1 MKKNLLAVIILALV
15 LVNLILTAVLVF
27 SIIPQTKKSNE
38 LIDQVCAAINIE
50 LEGGQNKD
58 SSAVPIEEIAVYN
71 ITDNF
76 TVNLADN
83 GDGKKHYAV
92 FSVGLSVNKTSESY
106 ATYGGDEMTEL
117 TDKETFIRSDINT
130 VVAKYTEEEFNADG
144 QKAVKEEIL
153 SKMQDLFGSDYIV
166 GVNFSS
172 VATEA
177 H

>member
-1 MKKNLLAVIILALV
+1 ML
-15 LVNLILTAVLVF
+15 F
-27 SIIPQTKKSNE
+27 R
-38 LIDQVCAAINIE
+38 
-50 LEGGQNKD
+50 
-58 SSAVPIEEIAVYN
+58 
-71 ITDNF
+71 
-76 TVNLADN
+76 
-83 GDGKKHYAV
+83 
-92 FSVGLSVNKTSESY
+92 SVGLSVNKTSESY

-117 TDKETFIRSDINT
+117 TDKETIIRSDINT

-166 GVNFSS
+166 GVSFSS

>member
-71 ITDNF
+71 ICLLYTSDA
-76 TVNLADN
+76 AD
-83 GDGKKHYAV
+83 
-92 FSVGLSVNKTSESY
+92 E
-106 ATYGGDEMTEL
+106 
-117 TDKETFIRSDINT
+117 
-130 VVAKYTEEEFNADG
+130 
-144 QKAVKEEIL
+144 
-153 SKMQDLFGSDYIV
+153 
-166 GVNFSS
+166 
-172 VATEA
+172 
-177 H
+177 

>member
-92 FSVGLSVNKTSESY
+92 FSVGLSY

-117 TDKETFIRSDINT
+117 TDKETIIRSDINT

>member
-92 FSVGLSVNKTSESY
+92 FSVGLSVNKTSEEKL
-106 ATYGGDEMTEL
+106 DEMKEKCREL
-117 TDKETFIRSDINT
+117 HRPDSAEKIFRLAQKLCNDFKGENDK
-130 VVAKYTEEEFNADG
+130 
-144 QKAVKEEIL
+144 
-153 SKMQDLFGSDYIV
+153 
-166 GVNFSS
+166 
-172 VATEA
+172 
-177 H
+177 